1 MSGYRVGI
9 IEDDPLHRELASAM
23 LEQAGF
29 DVCAF
34 GSTLE
39 FRRHCGVGD
48 IDLLLVDW
56 ELPNESGLAF
66 LTALREDGEHAL
78 PVIFLT
84 ARTDEKH
91 IVEALGAGADD
102 FIAKPAKAG
111 ELVARVRSLL
121 RRSAAA
127 DRSEAVL
134 AAPPFEFQR
143 AQRTLLM
150 DAEPVHLTPREFD
163 MALFF
168 FQRIGRIVS
177 REALL
182 AQVWKVG
189 PHVDTR
195 AIDTYASRLRKRLGL
210 DGSSGWRLE
219 GIYQH
224 GYRLMRVEDSA
235 RSLPE
240 AAAELP

>member
-34 GSTLE
+34 GSALE